1 MAEEKKAA
9 PQKKAKGIGRTT
21 IILMVLTSMAI
32 AIISVYSVVVLVFGL
47 LPGLI
52 AMVVDYDPRQYLSRI
67 VISFNAVG
75 VAPYILQILN
85 SSVADMTAYQLIIS
99 PKTWLVIYA
108 SAGVGWVIYWMFPQ
122 IAMMLM
128 PMQNKNRI
136 ESLNKEL
143 DELAEEWGEDVRGVG
158 R

>member
-1 MAEEKKAA
+1 MAGGVKKNIR
-9 PQKKAKGIGRTT
+9 GIGRTT

-32 AIISVYSVVVLVFGL
+32 AIISVYSVVILVFGL

-52 AMVVDYDPRQYLSRI
+52 AMVIDYDPRQYLSKI

-75 VAPYILQILN
+75 VVPYLIQILN
-85 SSVADMTAYQLIIS
+85 ASVANVTAMKLITS

-122 IAMMLM
+122 IAMVMM
-128 PMQNKNRI
+128 PFQNKNKI
-136 ESLNKEL
+136 ETLNKEL
-143 DELAEEWGEDVRGVG
+143 DELAEEWGEDVRGIG